1 MKKQIFS
8 AILLFVFAI
17 AAQAQNITVHG
28 TVLSK
33 TDDEPLIGASIISD
47 VKGSMG
53 AATDFDGN
61 FTMTV
66 PEGSYI
72 TVSYVGYTTMKAA
85 AQPTMTIY
93 LEEDAEL
100 LDEVVVVGYSSE
112 KKSDLT
118 GSVSVVKMK
127 DVADTPTGNVII
139 PAGTCSGHEYH
150 YRRYSRWPEHRH
162 IYTWRLVIPKRCQRT
177 ALCNRRCDDP

>member
-1 MKKQIFS
+1 MKKQILS

-72 TVSYVGYTTMKAA
+72 TVSYVDRK
-85 AQPTMTIY
+85 
-93 LEEDAEL
+93 
-100 LDEVVVVGYSSE
+100 
-112 KKSDLT
+112 
-118 GSVSVVKMK
+118 SVV
-127 DVADTPTGNVII
+127 
-139 PAGTCSGHEYH
+139 
-150 YRRYSRWPEHRH
+150 
-162 IYTWRLVIPKRCQRT
+162 
-177 ALCNRRCDDP
+177 

>member
-1 MKKQIFS
+1 MKKQILS

-93 LEEDAEL
+93 LEEDAEH

-127 DVADTPTGNVII
+127 DVADTPTGNVIQSLQGRV
-139 PAGTCSGHEYH
+139 AGMKIGRAH
-150 YRRYSRWPEHRH
+150 
-162 IYTWRLVIPKRCQRT
+162 V
-177 ALCNRRCDDP
+177 